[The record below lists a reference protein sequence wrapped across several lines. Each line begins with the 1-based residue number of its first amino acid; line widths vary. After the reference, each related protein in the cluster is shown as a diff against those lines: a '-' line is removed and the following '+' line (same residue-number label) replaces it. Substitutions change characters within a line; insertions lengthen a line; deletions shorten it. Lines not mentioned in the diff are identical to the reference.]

1 MKSGSRVV
9 IHYSSMHEK
18 TLPNGSI
25 RCRMELHRAS
35 LASTQWPWA
44 TQDPRPPRDP
54 KRRLLPPKEWLPVA
68 PAPSRLPSL
77 APRLSLFQKMAYRW
91 HLGEDQP
98 GYPRTPEGSLE
109 QRSSAQ
115 RWRGGFPISQEH
127 RSGRRGARLRWWE
140 EDQGQEAPHPG
151 GHGGFRTQ
159 GEGPQRQGDGPR
171 GDQDATAA
179 GRYAISPRLRHLWLD
194 AGYRGEDKDWV
205 EKALGWSVDL
215 LERARKA
222 APEEVLKS
230 WAREWAKEGVA
241 VDWQKLLPP
250 KGFQVLPRRWVVE
263 RTFSWID
270 QNRRMSKDYERLC
283 ASGEAFV
290 YAAMSRL
297 MLRRLIRL

>member
-115 RWRGGFPISQEH
+115 RWRGGFPIGQEH

-179 GRYAISPRLRHLWLD
+179 GRYAISPPPSSVAGRRLPW
-194 AGYRGEDKDWV
+194 GGQGQG
-205 EKALGWSVDL
+205 LGREGL
-215 LERARKA
+215 GMERRSPRACA
-222 APEEVLKS
+222 Q
-230 WAREWAKEGVA
+230 GC
-241 VDWQKLLPP
+241 
-250 KGFQVLPRRWVVE
+250 PRRGPEVVGQGVGQ
-263 RTFSWID
+263 RG
-270 QNRRMSKDYERLC
+270 RGGRL
-283 ASGEAFV
+283 AETIAP
-290 YAAMSRL
+290 
-297 MLRRLIRL
+297 